1 MWRPIHCTKE
11 PYQDVIWALCE
22 TIGRQ
27 TGVWRRPMDCT
38 KEYGHVLPPTSRY
51 VTCSCCAQGRGVLC
65 REPRSAYPCL
75 GQCPPCVGHL
85 LTVRLLCPAGAVSV
99 PAGWAVG

>member
-1 MWRPIHCTKE
+1 
-11 PYQDVIWALCE
+11 
-22 TIGRQ
+22 
-27 TGVWRRPMDCT
+27 MDCT

-51 VTCSCCAQGRGVLC
+51 VTCSCYAHGRGVLC